1 MAGKNDIFSASWCE
15 IVFEKRNKT
24 YGAYELRKRYEKNI
38 FVAVIVAVSFFVVAM
53 TTPLIIELIKSRI
66 GNEDTVKIVEGPTTL
81 AEPPPID
88 KNEPPPPPVEPPPPL
103 KSTIKFTP
111 PVIVKDELVT
121 DTVRT
126 QQDLSEKEV
135 STKTQEGDSVHGADL
150 SLLDDGKGKE
160 DPEAN
165 KIFLV
170 VEQSSEFPGGDE
182 ARTKFIQNNLH
193 YPAIAKENGIQ
204 GIVYITFVID
214 KEGKVTDAS
223 VRKGVGAGLDE
234 EALRVIKLMP
244 PWKPAKQAGKAVK
257 QQFTL
262 PIRFALK

>member
-15 IVFEKRNKT
+15 IVFEKRNKA
-24 YGAYELRKRYEKNI
+24 YGAYQLRKRYEKNI
-38 FVAVIVAVSFFVVAM
+38 FVAVIVAVSFFIVAM
-53 TTPLIIELIKSRI
+53 TAPLIIDLIKSNVGDDEI
-66 GNEDTVKIVEGPTTL
+66 LKISDEKILT
-81 AEPPPID
+81 EPPPID
-88 KNEPPPPPVEPPPPL
+88 KDQPPPPPVEPPPPL

-126 QQDLSEKEV
+126 QEDLSEKV
-135 STKTQEGDSVHGADL
+135 VATKTQEGDSVHGADL
-150 SLLDDGKGKE
+150 SLLGDAKGVE

-170 VEQSSEFPGGDE
+170 VEQSSEFPGGDD
-182 ARTKFIQNNLH
+182 ARAKFLRDNIH
-193 YPAIAKENGIQ
+193 YPPIAKENGIQ
-204 GIVYITFVID
+204 GTVYVTFVID

-223 VRKGVGAGLDE
+223 IRKGVGAGLDE

-244 PWKPAKQAGKAVK
+244 SWKPAKQAGKAVR